1 MQATASPS
9 EFRPASGW
17 RRGWLGVLALHLA
30 LLGLWRQALHQ
41 TEVAVPPAARSPLVW
56 LNLPAAVPAAA
67 SPRREPTRPL
77 AAPAQVA
84 PAQVAPAQVAPA
96 QVRPGAPAAER
107 PDAPP
112 TAPLQWS
119 APAAEAPPAT
129 APAPSA
135 PAPSRGRLLDNAAT
149 RAAIREAARQPLLSE
164 RAASATGIVPR
175 TQAQRLSEGVGQSA
189 KSDCLRDSS
198 PAGLLALPWLAA
210 RVISGDCPR

>member
-41 TEVAVPPAARSPLVW
+41 TEVAVPLAATSPLVW
-56 LNLPAAVPAAA
+56 LNLPAPVPAAA

-84 PAQVAPAQVAPA
+84 PAQV
-96 QVRPGAPAAER
+96 RPRAPAAER
-107 PDAPP
+107 PNAPP

>member
-41 TEVAVPPAARSPLVW
+41 TEVAVPLAATSPLVW
-56 LNLPAAVPAAA
+56 LNLPAPVPAAA

-77 AAPAQVA
+77 AA

-119 APAAEAPPAT
+119 APAAEAPPAA
-129 APAPSA
+129 APAPTAS
-135 PAPSRGRLLDNAAT
+135 APSRGRLLDNAAT
-149 RAAIREAARQPLLSE
+149 QAAIREAARQPLLSE

>member
-1 MQATASPS
+1 MLATANPA
-9 EFRPASGW
+9 EFRPAPGW

-41 TEVAVPPAARSPLVW
+41 TDVAVPPAATAPLVW
-56 LNLPAAVPAAA
+56 LNLPAPVPAAA
-67 SPRREPTRPL
+67 SPRREPARLL
-77 AAPAQVA
+77 AAPAQA
-84 PAQVAPAQVAPA
+84 APA
-96 QVRPGAPAAER
+96 QVRPRAPAPER
-107 PDAPP
+107 SAPQP
-112 TAPLQWS
+112 APLQWS

-149 RAAIREAARQPLLSE
+149 QAAIREAARQPLLSE
-164 RAASATGIVPR
+164 RAASATGIAPR

-189 KSDCLRDSS
+189 KSDCLRDAS

>member
-1 MQATASPS
+1 MLATANPA
-9 EFRPASGW
+9 EFRPAPGW

-41 TEVAVPPAARSPLVW
+41 TDVAVPPAATAPLVW
-56 LNLPAAVPAAA
+56 LNLPAPVPAAA
-67 SPRREPTRPL
+67 SPRREPARLL
-77 AAPAQVA
+77 AAPAQAA
-84 PAQVAPAQVAPA
+84 PAQVHP
-96 QVRPGAPAAER
+96 RAPAAER
-107 PDAPP
+107 P

-119 APAAEAPPAT
+119 APPTEAPPT
-129 APAPSA
+129 AALAPSA

-149 RAAIREAARQPLLSE
+149 QAAIREAARQPLLSE

-189 KSDCLRDSS
+189 KSDCLRDTS

>member
-1 MQATASPS
+1 
-9 EFRPASGW
+9 
-17 RRGWLGVLALHLA
+17 
-30 LLGLWRQALHQ
+30 
-41 TEVAVPPAARSPLVW
+41 
-56 LNLPAAVPAAA
+56 
-67 SPRREPTRPL
+67 
-77 AAPAQVA
+77 
-84 PAQVAPAQVAPA
+84 
-96 QVRPGAPAAER
+96 
-107 PDAPP
+107 
-112 TAPLQWS
+112 LQWS

-149 RAAIREAARQPLLSE
+149 QAAIREAARQPLLSE

-189 KSDCLRDSS
+189 KSDCLRDTS